1 MPATHE
7 ITIMFH
13 SDISPDELI
22 KMVIEHCKFIESA
35 VQMQGRDAAFLEEEV
50 SVESWG
56 LDGREGPAGHRLVGG
71 SIGVSGVSALR
82 VGVDGWIC
90 NSITMKPTEEL
101 S

>member
-56 LDGREGPAGHRLVGG
+56 LEGREGPAGHRLVGG
-71 SIGVSGVSALR
+71 SIGGCHP
-82 VGVDGWIC
+82 VG
-90 NSITMKPTEEL
+90 L
-101 S
+101 SRRPDLQ

>member
-22 KMVIEHCKFIESA
+22 KMVIEHCKLIESA
-35 VQMQGRDAAFLEEEV
+35 VQMQGRDASFLEEEV

-56 LDGREGPAGHRLVGG
+56 LDDREGPAGHRLVGG
-71 SIGVSGVSALR
+71 SIGGVSALR